1 MWSRRER
8 IIFLSDILPVK
19 YFNTGHHHHHHHGNN
34 PPSQCTVYNLL
45 NIWFRIRSFTEEGHT
60 SYQVG
65 LSIQILESFLYLEVY
80 DVNLYLNISIIFV
93 LVSNKI
99 PRTIQSS
106 SNNPEFPAFYYLQN
120 NNNLN
125 ISQTVP
131 PTISVKTRSGQDLII
146 KIRLSF
152 SPLFCRR
159 SSLINRRVNLRTNS
173 RTY

>member
-1 MWSRRER
+1 M
-8 IIFLSDILPVK
+8 
-19 YFNTGHHHHHHHGNN
+19 
-34 PPSQCTVYNLL
+34 
-45 NIWFRIRSFTEEGHT
+45 
-60 SYQVG
+60 
-65 LSIQILESFLYLEVY
+65 
-80 DVNLYLNISIIFV
+80 NLYLNISIIFV

-131 PTISVKTRSGQDLII
+131 PTVSVKTRSGQDLII

-173 RTY
+173 RTETGWKLAILNSGCWIPGKYQLQTICKQWIKLNSILSAFLLSILSLLAWPGLDCAQCEIVNCYRNLSECIFLRLLLLT